1 MKIDDSER
9 GGGKEND
16 HCSALSI
23 SAVVLLPTPHFRFP
37 SAPPRTPPKKIK
49 EKGGNVR
56 YNRSPVPPA
65 EKKGTSGKVYQK

>member
-9 GGGKEND
+9 GGERERPLQCLKYIGSRPTNPP
-16 HCSALSI
+16 LSFP
-23 SAVVLLPTPHFRFP
+23 LLTPTFP
-37 SAPPRTPPKKIK
+37 PQKNIK